1 MLQNRFLLVQFS
13 KEYLWTPSSTWG
25 ILSASKI
32 NEGRKIQ
39 KLQNNGVWC
48 PREAL
53 RQPQAR
59 DTAKSPP
66 PPRVVLWGSDVALTI
81 SKHLATTKLKWL
93 CTSVSHD
100 VLDSYRKQ
108 DRTKQEHSRGA
119 QLQITILANTK
130 GCIPLWVDASTTW
143 SKCCV
148 FLRIKATP
156 VQVKTIAE

>member
-1 MLQNRFLLVQFS
+1 MNSQLLLRNTKCLKDQWRKKDS
-13 KEYLWTPSSTWG
+13 KASEQWG
-25 ILSASKI
+25 LMPQRGSEAASGEGHGQVSA
-32 NEGRKIQ
+32 
-39 KLQNNGVWC
+39 
-48 PREAL
+48 
-53 RQPQAR
+53 
-59 DTAKSPP
+59 
-66 PPRVVLWGSDVALTI
+66 PPRVVLWGSDAALTI

-119 QLQITILANTK
+119 QLQITILANIK